1 MASPMTA
8 AQLKLIFKDAD
19 TAYLAEVAD
28 ELNRDP
34 AAYGLDTAQR
44 RAHFFA
50 QVRQECGTDLEPIS
64 ENLNYKPEV
73 LLSKFS
79 YYKGKVAE
87 AKQDG
92 YLRNPTT
99 GKIERKA
106 AVETIANK
114 IYSMPSLG
122 LGNGNPASGDGWR
135 FRGRGFIQVTGRANY
150 TAVTQQCK
158 KLYPAMDV
166 DFVAN
171 PDLLAATPGAERSAV
186 GYWTLNRLHLLAD
199 RGATG
204 ADVDRI
210 TAVVNKNTDSYAD
223 RRAHFI
229 IAFNAFK

>member
-8 AQLKLIFKDAD
+8 AQLKLVFKDAD
-19 TAYLAEVAD
+19 AAYLAEVAD

-34 AAYGLDTAQR
+34 AAYGLDTTQR

-50 QVRQECGTDLEPIS
+50 QVRQECGTDLEPVS
-64 ENLNYKPEV
+64 EDLNYSAEA
-73 LLSKFS
+73 LLAKFS
-79 YYKGKVAE
+79 YYKGKEAE
-87 AKQDG
+87 AKQDA
-92 YLRNPTT
+92 YRRNPTT
-99 GKIERKA
+99 RRIERKA

-114 IYSMPSLG
+114 IYANRI
-122 LGNGNPASGDGWR
+122 GNGKVASGDGWR

-150 TAVTQQCK
+150 TVVTQQCK

-186 GYWTLNRLHLLAD
+186 GYWTLNKLHLLAD

-223 RRAHFI
+223 RRANFI

>member
-1 MASPMTA
+1 MANPMTA

-19 TAYLAEVAD
+19 TAYLAKVAD

-50 QVRQECGTDLEPIS
+50 QVRQECGTDLKPVS
-64 ENLNYKPEV
+64 EDLNYSPEA
-73 LLSKFS
+73 LLAKFS
-79 YYKGKVAE
+79 YYTGKEAE
-87 AKQDG
+87 AKQDA
-92 YLRNPTT
+92 YVRNPTT
-99 GKIERKA
+99 RKIERKA

-114 IYSMPSLG
+114 IYADRI
-122 LGNGNPASGDGWR
+122 GNGNVASGDGWT

-150 TAVTQQCK
+150 ASVMQQCK
-158 KLYPAMDV
+158 ALYPGMDV

-186 GYWTLNRLHLLAD
+186 GFWIWKKLHLLAD

-204 ADVDRI
+204 ADVDGI
-210 TAVVNKNTDSYAD
+210 TAVVNKKTDSYAD
-223 RRAHFI
+223 RRANFV